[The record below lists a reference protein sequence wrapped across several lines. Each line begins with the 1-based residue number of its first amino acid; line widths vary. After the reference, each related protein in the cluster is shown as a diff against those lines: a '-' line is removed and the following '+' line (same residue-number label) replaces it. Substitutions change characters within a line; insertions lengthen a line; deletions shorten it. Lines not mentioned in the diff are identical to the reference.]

1 MDLKSK
7 LTLATLIC
15 TSMFATGCQQMQ
27 QTAGA
32 SQQTTGAS
40 QQTTSSQQT
49 ACECQPCEQA
59 AKPVPPP
66 APVVKRPPPPRR
78 AVVPPP
84 VKVPQVKAKGAYKG
98 AVQMDSATKDVMQQY
113 QR

>member
-7 LTLATLIC
+7 LTLATIVC
-15 TSMFATGCQQMQ
+15 AGMFATGCQQMQ
-27 QTAGA
+27 QTA
-32 SQQTTGAS
+32 GAS

-59 AKPVPPP
+59 KPAPPP
-66 APVVKRPPPPRR
+66 APPVRRAPPPRPV
-78 AVVPPP
+78 APPP
-84 VKVPQVKAKGAYKG
+84 VKVPQVKAKGTYKG

>member
-1 MDLKSK
+1 MELKSK

-15 TSMFATGCQQMQ
+15 AGMFTTGCQQMQ

-32 SQQTTGAS
+32 SQQTA
-40 QQTTSSQQT
+40 SSQQT

-59 AKPVPPP
+59 KPPAPPP
-66 APVVKRPPPPRR
+66 APVVKRPPPARPV
-78 AVVPPP
+78 APPP
-84 VKVPQVKAKGAYKG
+84 VKVPQVKAKGTYKG
-98 AVQMDSATKDVMQQY
+98 AVQMDSATMDVMQQY